1 MKASFARH
9 IVATVCSTSFL
20 SLVPLAL
27 YVTLIVWSNDLG
39 GPLNLILI
47 PMVSAAIG
55 LVISLVAFVPLS
67 LLAENSK
74 LTVWLLI
81 VGGLSLGL
89 TVAAISGWFFVRSVS
104 HQGRVFLLVGSAT
117 AYVVGGFFVYL
128 CSLAASSRIWPTS
141 KRRSR

>member
-1 MKASFARH
+1 MKNTFNRH
-9 IVATVCSTSFL
+9 ALATVSSTGFFT
-20 SLVPLAL
+20 LVPMTL
-27 YVTLIVWSNDLG
+27 YVALIVWSNDLG

-55 LVISLVAFVPLS
+55 LAISLVAFVPLS
-67 LLAENSK
+67 LLAENSN

-81 VGGLSLGL
+81 AGALSLGL
-89 TVAAISGWFFVRSVS
+89 TVAAILGWFFVRSVS

-128 CSLAASSRIWPTS
+128 SGLAVCSRIWP
-141 KRRSR
+141 RS